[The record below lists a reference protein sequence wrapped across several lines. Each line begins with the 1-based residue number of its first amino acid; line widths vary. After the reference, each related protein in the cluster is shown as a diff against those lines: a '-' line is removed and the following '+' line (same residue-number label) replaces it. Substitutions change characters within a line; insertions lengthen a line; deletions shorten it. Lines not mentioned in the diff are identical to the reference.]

1 MNKQLKKLV
10 RNSLTALIPLCAAGN
25 AHAAILTFSLDYSG
39 LAFGNAATA
48 QGLISLDD
56 QFIPNPGST
65 FLDFSNNDVIKAF
78 TLTVSNATGGLGNG
92 TFQMMDFDFATWDS
106 AGETLDFSQQLMGQ
120 WTQGGGWGTSARWD
134 GGAGEFNLYAKA
146 GSSAPTSSGYFT
158 LAANNDFL
166 NGDLLRLVSFKPVS
180 GSVQPVPL
188 PAPIWL
194 FGSAVGV
201 FLSRKAVKKDRC

>member
-1 MNKQLKKLV
+1 MNKQLNKFLKTG
-10 RNSLTALIPLCAAGN
+10 LTVLIPLCAAGN
-25 AHAAILTFSLDYSG
+25 ADAAIVTFSLDYSG
-39 LAFGNAATA
+39 LEFGNAATA
-48 QGLISLDD
+48 QGLISLDE
-56 QFIPNPGST
+56 QLIPNPGSA
-65 FLDFSNNDVIKAF
+65 FLDFSNNDAIKAF

-92 TFQMMDFDFATWDS
+92 TFQMTDFDFATWDS
-106 AGETLDFSQQLMGQ
+106 AGETLDFSQQLIGQ
-120 WTQGGGWGTSARWD
+120 WTQGGGWGKSARWD

-166 NGDLLRLVSFKPVS
+166 NGDLLKLVSFKPVS

-201 FLSRKAVKKDRC
+201 FLSRKAVKKDH